1 MIILGALHSYF
12 NKLILLKTIG
22 NDPSKV
28 GINPYFLGEYKMA
41 SERFSVKQI
50 HQALEYIMQADIE
63 SKGVGGYN
71 KKNDTVL
78 EELVLKL
85 FSIKN

>member
-1 MIILGALHSYF
+1 MGSLHTYF
-12 NKLILLKTIG
+12 QKLILLKTVG
-22 NDPSKV
+22 NDLSRV
-28 GINPYFLGEYKMA
+28 GINPYFIDEYKRV
-41 SERFSVKQI
+41 SERFSVIQI
-50 HQALEYIMQADIE
+50 FQALEYIMKADLK

-71 KKNDTVL
+71 KKNETVL